1 MFGLGKMALRLFFDS
16 FSQPCRAVMLL
27 LEANKIPYQKVVVN
41 IGKGIHG
48 MDLLAPH
55 LCAYI

>member
-1 MFGLGKMALRLFFDS
+1 MALRLFFDS

-41 IGKGIHG
+41 IGKGING

-55 LCAYI
+55 LCACM